1 MTPVERVRT
10 VIDLK
15 VPDRVPVFPIIDTI
29 PCKLAGI
36 TTKEWM
42 FNPEKAHYALKKAF
56 EFFGGWDHLEFVG
69 GIGGAVPNPYPTIGS
84 PIYQRSLMPGLGLD
98 ENAQSI
104 IAHEETPVFNEDGY
118 EQLLNHG
125 FLRYADF
132 RRAGYLGLFKLADQ
146 EYMVESINR
155 AQEIYDYWINVQKV
169 SFVGPLVSP
178 PFEVIV
184 HMRTL
189 TKFMLDIMRYKEKIK
204 ALLDNA
210 VDGFIVV
217 TIVFIG

>member
-1 MTPVERVRT
+1 MSSFVTPLKDEAMTPAERVRT

-69 GIGGAVPNPYPTIGS
+69 GTGGAVPNPYPTIGS

-98 ENAQSI
+98 ENSQSI
-104 IAHEETPVFNEDGY
+104 IAHEEIMSFGDKE
-118 EQLLNHG
+118 
-125 FLRYADF
+125 FLCVVCAAIID
-132 RRAGYLGLFKLADQ
+132 
-146 EYMVESINR
+146 
-155 AQEIYDYWINVQKV
+155 VQNLMNYTV
-169 SFVGPLVSP
+169 WQRF
-178 PFEVIV
+178 
-184 HMRTL
+184 
-189 TKFMLDIMRYKEKIK
+189 
-204 ALLDNA
+204 
-210 VDGFIVV
+210 
-217 TIVFIG
+217 